1 MFFIKKIIIISTIFI
16 TILIFNNKEKENIV
30 IPDNAIRFRIIA
42 NSNNSYDLKM
52 KEMAKEEIKED
63 LVKIKGESASETRK
77 KIINNKENLK
87 KRIERLF
94 EDNNYKKDVDVIY
107 GMNYFPKKKYKG
119 LTYKEGKYESLV
131 IKIGEAKG
139 DNFWC
144 VLYPPLCMIDE
155 EKIKKK
161 EYKFFIKEIILKYK

>member
-77 KIINNKENLK
+77 NIISNKKNLK
-87 KRIERLF
+87 KSIERLF

-144 VLYPPLCMIDE
+144 VLYPPLCMVDE

-161 EYKFFIKEIILKYK
+161 EYKFFIKEILRKYK